1 MIRGDLLVYTNN
13 DIKRIDKLTETDIIL
28 NYNLDNVEIDSIDR
42 KNVKNYY
49 LYKIKTNNNID
60 NYYLDANNSIYCI
73 QNIPYDLKA
82 NDCVNFIE
90 NNLKYSSPSF
100 KTVKDITD
108 FDYIGFP
115 FNENNKMINEEII
128 SQDEIDKYRFQG
140 LFLLFN
146 KNNNKFDL
154 NNNLNRN
161 TIGFLNKYLHN
172 NNIKFELNDNNNNSI
187 ITINDLSSISLLTM
201 EELLNLS
208 YSQTLHLI
216 KGFNEI
222 NSSLNITNKN
232 QFYLIK
238 FLYMKLGFLIS
249 ANYNKNTNNYIIKI
263 PNINDVNDEKNYF
276 IYDNYIWTKIKR
288 IEKID
293 KYTGILYKLNIKN
306 KENYLTEIGIIS

>member
-1 MIRGDLLVYTNN
+1 MIRGDLLVYTNKE
-13 DIKRIDKLTETDIIL
+13 IKRIDKITETDIIRNNNL
-28 NYNLDNVEIDSIDR
+28 NNIEIDTIEK

-60 NYYLDANNSIYCI
+60 NYYLDGNNKIYTI
-73 QNIPYDLKA
+73 QNIPYDLKI
-82 NDCVNFIE
+82 NNCVSYIE
-90 NNLKYSSPSF
+90 DNLKYCSPSF
-100 KTVKDITD
+100 VNVKDITD

-115 FNENNKMINEEII
+115 YSNDKNDDI
-128 SQDEIDKYRFQG
+128 SQDDINKYRFQG

-146 KNNNKFDL
+146 NKNNQFEL

-172 NNIKFELNDNNNNSI
+172 NNIKFELTDNNTNTI
-187 ITINDLSSISLLTM
+187 ITINDLSSISLLTT

-208 YSQTLHLI
+208 YVETLHLI

-222 NSSLNITNKN
+222 NSSFNINNKN

-238 FLYMKLGFLIS
+238 FLYMKLGYLVS

-263 PNINDVNDEKNYF
+263 PNINDSNAEKNYF
-276 IYDNYIWTKIKR
+276 IYDNHIWTKIKR
-288 IEKID
+288 IEKVE
-293 KYTGILYKLNIKN
+293 KYTGVLYKLNMKN
-306 KENYLTEIGIIS
+306 KENYLSEIGIIS

>member
-1 MIRGDLLVYTNN
+1 MIRGDLLVYTNK

-28 NYNLDNVEIDSIDR
+28 NNNFKNVEIESIEK

-60 NYYLDANNSIYCI
+60 NYYLDANNNIYCI
-73 QNIPYDLKA
+73 QNIPYDLKI
-82 NDCVNFIE
+82 NECPNYIE
-90 NNLKYSSPSF
+90 NNLKYCSPSF
-100 KTVKDITD
+100 KNVKEITD

-115 FNENNKMINEEII
+115 YINNDDEEVIT
-128 SQDEIDKYRFQG
+128 QNDIDKYRFQG
-140 LFLLFN
+140 LFILS
-146 KNNNKFDL
+146 NNKFDL

-172 NNIKFELNDNNNNSI
+172 NNIEFELNDNNINSI
-187 ITINDLSSISLLTM
+187 ITIKDLSKLELLTT

-208 YSQTLHLI
+208 YMQTLHLI

-222 NSSLNITNKN
+222 NSSLNINNKN

-238 FLYMKLGFLIS
+238 FLYMKLGYLIS

-263 PNINDVNDEKNYF
+263 PNINDPTAEKNYF
-276 IYDNYIWTKIKR
+276 IYNNYIWTKIKR
-288 IEKID
+288 IEKME
-293 KYTGILYKLNIKN
+293 KYTGFLYKLNMKD
-306 KENYLTEIGIIS
+306 KENYLSEIGIIS